1 MAIEFLLPPLGE
13 GIETG
18 DVVSVLVAAGDTIA
32 VDEPVVEIETDK
44 ATIEVPSPVA
54 GRVERVAVAAGETI
68 AIGQL
73 ILTLDGS
80 APGVAPTA
88 TQANAPDLTVA
99 PASRSDLQTASQT
112 PPSLPPEQVESAPA
126 SHEDAGPVPAATG
139 VGPRKDT
146 DVGRALPTTGRA
158 AATPAGV
165 GALPSPTEVDP
176 AAVLPRMEHAS
187 KVDLQRARVLAAPSI
202 RRLAR
207 EFGVDIGEVSGSGTR
222 GRVTADDVKAHARRI
237 LTRARQATATPV
249 ESEPDLPDFS
259 QWGVV
264 ERTRMSSVRRATAR
278 QMSRAW
284 QAVPHVTQHD
294 RADVTEFEAV
304 RKKLKTRRPSL
315 PLSVTAYTV
324 KVLGAAL
331 ETFPQFNASFDV
343 GREEVIYKK
352 YINVGIAVDTDRGLL
367 VPIVRDVG
375 AKSLSEI
382 SLEIASV
389 AEKARARTITLEE
402 LQGGTFT
409 VTNLG
414 GLGGTLFTPII
425 NHPEVAILGLSRS
438 TFEPVLT
445 GGISASFQP
454 RLMMPLSLSYDHRV
468 IDGADAVRFLRWVA
482 ERIEHPLLLDLP

>member
-1 MAIEFLLPPLGE
+1 M
-13 GIETG
+13 
-18 DVVSVLVAAGDTIA
+18 
-32 VDEPVVEIETDK
+32 
-44 ATIEVPSPVA
+44 
-54 GRVERVAVAAGETI
+54 ER
-68 AIGQL
+68 
-73 ILTLDGS
+73 
-80 APGVAPTA
+80 
-88 TQANAPDLTVA
+88 
-99 PASRSDLQTASQT
+99 
-112 PPSLPPEQVESAPA
+112 
-126 SHEDAGPVPAATG
+126 
-139 VGPRKDT
+139 
-146 DVGRALPTTGRA
+146 
-158 AATPAGV
+158 
-165 GALPSPTEVDP
+165 
-176 AAVLPRMEHAS
+176 AS
-187 KVDLQRARVLAAPSI
+187 KVGLQRARVLAAPSI

-222 GRVTADDVKAHARRI
+222 GRVIADEVKAHARRI

-284 QAVPHVTQHD
+284 QAVPHVT
-294 RADVTEFEAV
+294 EFEAV
-304 RKKLKTRRPSL
+304 RRKLKTRRPSL

-331 ETFPQFNASFDV
+331 ETFPQFNAS
-343 GREEVIYKK
+343 
-352 YINVGIAVDTDRGLL
+352 L
-367 VPIVRDVG
+367 DVG

-409 VTNLG
+409 VTNLS

-425 NHPEVAILGLSRS
+425 NHPEVAILGLFRS

-445 GGISASFQP
+445 GGISGSFQP
-454 RLMMPLSLSYDHRV
+454 RLMMRSRCRMTIASSTGPTRFAFYVGSRSGSSTRCFSTYPKPAFAEVDGGALARAFVVEKEALWHVARYDLREV
-468 IDGADAVRFLRWVA
+468 DGFGDMKINGYAS
-482 ERIEHPLLLDLP
+482 

>member
-1 MAIEFLLPPLGE
+1 MSDHPDTQAVAIEFLLPPLGE

-18 DVVSVLVAAGDTIA
+18 DVVSVLVAAGDIIA

-99 PASRSDLQTASQT
+99 PASRPDLQTASQT
-112 PPSLPPEQVESAPA
+112 PPSLLPEQVESAPA
-126 SHEDAGPVPAATG
+126 SHEDAGPVPA
-139 VGPRKDT
+139 
-146 DVGRALPTTGRA
+146 GRALPTTGRA
-158 AATPAGV
+158 PATPVGV

-176 AAVLPRMEHAS
+176 AAVLPCMEHAS

-331 ETFPQFNASFDV
+331 ETFPQFNASLDV

-389 AEKARARTITLEE
+389 AEKARVRTITLEE